1 MSFALPPEFVRV
13 PFLDWLDEKKYH
25 VNPIERPYKKRAR
38 RSDVIER
45 FNPWQSIH
53 YLGHS
58 TKLLND
64 DVDEVSGIKYKAG
77 TVFKLDMHTRPQVI
91 LNGDSDA
98 TPELIDANG
107 GFIIGQQTAQ
117 SIKEVKKQ
125 YKQHDS
131 TSAVEKRSDAMY
143 SAFYSAYLDEDT
155 FQPDN
160 PAFMKA
166 QPLTYAAHY
175 TFGYDQKKKEGFIR
189 DYGLDQE
196 TLSYAVKEFMPY
208 FNQLD
213 NCTFNTRKIK
223 QTGDAANVCSS
234 IKWDSWLY
242 FASLMVG
249 HKHNWSA
256 AWYKT
261 VLDINNTNLD
271 GLDTTGRKGST
282 ALSLL
287 CREWDRSNAKP
298 QHPDRRVNRGQLKS
312 AMVDQLF
319 YLFDMAIID
328 PERRFKTIAS
338 ESKDYFELSYKYRL
352 AKNHKN
358 SLDSFFNF

>member
-1 MSFALPPEFVRV
+1 MSFALPPKFIRV
-13 PFLDWLDEKKYH
+13 PFLDWIDEKKYH

-58 TKLLND
+58 TTLLND
-64 DVDEVSGIKYKAG
+64 DIDEVSGIEYKAG

-107 GFIIGQQTAQ
+107 GFVIGQQTAQ
-117 SIKEVKKQ
+117 SIKDVKKQ

-155 FQPDN
+155 AQPDN
-160 PAFMKA
+160 PAFMKS
-166 QPLTYAAHY
+166 QPLSYAAHY
-175 TFGYDQKKKEGFIR
+175 TFGYDQKKRKGFIS
-189 DYGLDQE
+189 DSGLDQE

-213 NCTFNTRKIK
+213 NLNFNTKKIQ
-223 QTGDAANVCSS
+223 QTGDAANVSSS

-249 HKHNWSA
+249 YKHNWSA
-256 AWYKT
+256 AWFKT
-261 VLDINNTNLD
+261 VLEINNTNLD
-271 GLDTTGRKGST
+271 GLDITGRKGST
-282 ALSLL
+282 ALALL
-287 CREWDRSNAKP
+287 CREWDQSNAQQ
-298 QHPDRRVNRGQLKS
+298 QHPDKRLNKGQLSS
-312 AMVDQLF
+312 ALIDQLF
-319 YLFDMAIID
+319 YLFDMAID
-328 PERRFKTIAS
+328 QSEERFRTIAS
-338 ESKDYFELSYKYRL
+338 SSAGYFDNFYKYRL

-358 SLDSFFNF
+358 NLDGFFN